1 MPRLAPT
8 LLSLCLLGTALPACA
23 GGLQVVWP
31 AGWEVS
37 EMPAPHSPFED
48 GVTGERQRAV
58 KLQADGSQALVL
70 ELTRMPLA
78 AGAEVNLENLLTEM
92 RKGLQ
97 LGFAKS
103 GLLASC
109 SKPQATT
116 LGHIAAHEVGCTISQ
131 QGNPALKQT
140 LLAARGN
147 ATIYSLTYAMPV
159 ERESEVAGE
168 VQALRD
174 SLDFD

>member
-1 MPRLAPT
+1 MPKLVPT
-8 LLSLCLLGTALPACA
+8 LLSLCLLVGVLSARA

-37 EMPAPHSPFED
+37 EMPAPHSPLEE
-48 GVTGERQRAV
+48 GVTGERQQAV

-78 AGAEVNLENLLTEM
+78 AGAAVNLENLLMEM

-97 LGFAKS
+97 LGFARS

-116 LGHIAAHEVGCTISQ
+116 LGHIAAHEVQCTISQ

-140 LLAARGN
+140 LLAARGTD
-147 ATIYSLTYAMPV
+147 TIYSLTYAMPV
-159 ERESEVAGE
+159 ERENEVAGE

-174 SLDFD
+174 SLDFN